1 MADTLLTV
9 QGLSKSFAG
18 VHAIEDLDIEVHQGE
33 ILGLVGPNGSGKTT
47 LFNCVSGFMGPTRGR
62 VFWRGR
68 EITGQAPDQIAR
80 QGIVRTF
87 QQKMVF
93 PSATVRENVEMAWG
107 GECDD
112 GASGATFKSCGDIL
126 DFLGL
131 SQVQERLASDIP
143 FGHAR
148 KLGMG
153 LALAA
158 NPRLLMLDEPAAG
171 LNQSETRELGD
182 LMRRIRALGITVWVI
197 EHDMPLVMSLCER
210 LIVLHAGRKIAEGE
224 PTTVSRDQH
233 VISVYL
239 GEKFAQ
245 GHAAQ

>member
-1 MADTLLTV
+1 MLEQKRLLAESCHFIKCD
-9 QGLSKSFAG
+9 LLI
-18 VHAIEDLDIEVHQGE
+18 IE
-33 ILGLVGPNGSGKTT
+33 T
-47 LFNCVSGFMGPTRGR
+47 CV
-62 VFWRGR
+62 
-68 EITGQAPDQIAR
+68 
-80 QGIVRTF
+80 
-87 QQKMVF
+87 
-93 PSATVRENVEMAWG
+93 
-107 GECDD
+107 
-112 GASGATFKSCGDIL
+112 DIL

-131 SQVQERLASDIP
+131 GQVQERLASDIP

-171 LNQSETRELGD
+171 LDQEETRELGD
-182 LMRRIRALGITVWVI
+182 LIGRIRSLGITVWVI

-210 LIVLHAGRKIAEGE
+210 LIVLHAGRKIAEGK
-224 PTTVSRDQH
+224 PAAVARDPR

-245 GHAAQ
+245 GSTAQ